1 MLTVNKKQ
9 EHFFVSSIVLIAT
22 ESMVL
27 KLVFRSTVM
36 FLWDLFYPRFFHQI
50 NLFSR
55 SIFPFGLGHVI
66 NSSRVETNDGSS
78 PVYDNSNNIPHT
90 IASSPSEGS
99 DTAIQPSPLKEVPDN
114 PEFEVGSMVEVDVE
128 KAELYGV
135 IRWIG
140 PLHLPDTN
148 SSNTR
153 VMVGV
158 ELEDEPIDVNVQATD
173 GTYNGVK
180 YEMSIQFPKA
190 VRF

>member
-1 MLTVNKKQ
+1 M
-9 EHFFVSSIVLIAT
+9 
-22 ESMVL
+22 
-27 KLVFRSTVM
+27 M
-36 FLWDLFYPRFFHQI
+36 FLWDLLYHQFYQI
-50 NLFSR
+50 ANSFSR
-55 SIFPFGLGHVI
+55 PIL
-66 NSSRVETNDGSS
+66 SSGAGIAMDWSPSEPNDGSS

-99 DTAIQPSPLKEVPDN
+99 DIAIQPSPLKEVPDN
-114 PEFEVGSMVEVDVE
+114 PLFEVGSMVEVDGE

-140 PLHLPDTN
+140 PLNIPGTS

-158 ELEDEPIDVNVQATD
+158 ELEDEPVDASVLATD

-180 YEMSIQFPKA
+180 YEM
-190 VRF
+190 